1 MGSNLSNLNEMAKT
15 SADYYN
21 NLSKQYNKEVK
32 VTKSIKTL
40 NTIAANFLR
49 NTNKIQENSCE
60 DMVILTEKILERN
73 FQHLELENIINE
85 KDTDNNKMIYFL
97 DKHDFQEV
105 MGRIRENRNK
115 GEFKK
120 EACKKIAKYYIDI
133 KIIFDA
139 IKEVIDFTRDE
150 EDIYK
155 TRVHSD
161 YNKYETLQVENI
173 SSNMINKLNIEKEKI
188 LHLNESKDYY
198 IANKFKH
205 EVYKQTNIKLD
216 NISTKLIVLKS
227 DLQFKDPFNSDKDM
241 YKITLQYKIPTK
253 LSKIK
258 KEYKSFCQ
266 SRIESLFRVIDSPGN
281 YTNDTICNTF
291 NPKMNETNLIDRQK
305 SFIKLGIH
313 SDKLKKLKINE
324 EKNRNTC
331 NYLNNVKNKTCLS
344 ESIARL
350 EEKYIDIISNTKKNY
365 TQNINA
371 IYSYIDKLFIEEDN
385 KWTIRNNLTISDI
398 KDIKKSVVTDITKCY
413 SDCEKDYKLGL
424 DLYKAYVETSK
435 LKIYCDEKIQYSY
448 DETKYKQEMD
458 QINNIFLT
466 FQGDST
472 YNTEALNNAKT
483 DIDRIIRGRH
493 LTSSSTGSNNFKINE
508 KINKE
513 IDIFITDYIKK
524 WKKKVES
531 IQHNR
536 DIINNKIIKLDV
548 NIQKEAEKDL
558 REKYQARYAKNRPHT
573 ITTTTNDA
581 TFLSNLNDEEDE
593 ESNLQ
598 PLEEFTG
605 GSSNDNEIERNKLKQ
620 LLSTYN
626 NKIKSLHTNYFKAMK
641 EIFQETMVQTL
652 ADKYNV
658 STSVVLSSFNK
669 ILKELNKIKELESAD
684 LKLQWW
690 SEKVS
695 EYITPEDLNIIQDYY
710 IQLNVYQQVKALF
723 KDGTKEQLES
733 IQNSNDLY
741 EKQKNKFDKLVNRI
755 SDSFSSNDSPRYEGQ
770 PLTKDLIKKIF
781 YSMFNINVI
790 ENKKYVLDIV

>member
-1 MGSNLSNLNEMAKT
+1 
-15 SADYYN
+15 
-21 NLSKQYNKEVK
+21 
-32 VTKSIKTL
+32 
-40 NTIAANFLR
+40 
-49 NTNKIQENSCE
+49 
-60 DMVILTEKILERN
+60 
-73 FQHLELENIINE
+73 
-85 KDTDNNKMIYFL
+85 
-97 DKHDFQEV
+97 
-105 MGRIRENRNK
+105 
-115 GEFKK
+115 
-120 EACKKIAKYYIDI
+120 
-133 KIIFDA
+133 
-139 IKEVIDFTRDE
+139 
-150 EDIYK
+150 
-155 TRVHSD
+155 
-161 YNKYETLQVENI
+161 
-173 SSNMINKLNIEKEKI
+173 
-188 LHLNESKDYY
+188 
-198 IANKFKH
+198 
-205 EVYKQTNIKLD
+205 
-216 NISTKLIVLKS
+216 
-227 DLQFKDPFNSDKDM
+227 
-241 YKITLQYKIPTK
+241 
-253 LSKIK
+253 
-258 KEYKSFCQ
+258 
-266 SRIESLFRVIDSPGN
+266 
-281 YTNDTICNTF
+281 
-291 NPKMNETNLIDRQK
+291 
-305 SFIKLGIH
+305 
-313 SDKLKKLKINE
+313 
-324 EKNRNTC
+324 
-331 NYLNNVKNKTCLS
+331 
-344 ESIARL
+344 
-350 EEKYIDIISNTKKNY
+350 
-365 TQNINA
+365 
-371 IYSYIDKLFIEEDN
+371 
-385 KWTIRNNLTISDI
+385 
-398 KDIKKSVVTDITKCY
+398 
-413 SDCEKDYKLGL
+413 
-424 DLYKAYVETSK
+424 
-435 LKIYCDEKIQYSY
+435 
-448 DETKYKQEMD
+448 MD

-493 LTSSSTGSNNFKINE
+493 LTSSSTDSNNFKINE

-536 DIINNKIIKLDV
+536 DIINNKIIKLDI
-548 NIQKEAEKDL
+548 NIQKEADKDL

-573 ITTTTNDA
+573 ITSTTNDS

-626 NKIKSLHTNYFKAMK
+626 NKIKSLHTNYFKTMK

-755 SDSFSSNDSPRYEGQ
+755 SDSFSSSDSPRYEGQ

-781 YSMFNINVI
+781 YSMFNINII